1 MSILI
6 TVALCALA
14 AYLGWRFGR
23 RKERGLIER
32 ERDEAMERAAQRGE
46 RHGSIRM
53 NTIQFR
59 R

>member
-14 AYLGWRFGR
+14 AYLGWRAGR
-23 RKERGLIER
+23 RKERGLIEL
-32 ERDEAMERAAQRGE
+32 EHEEAMERAVQRGE
-46 RHGSIRM
+46 RLGSIRM
-53 NTIQFR
+53 NTMQFR